1 VVLPKKGE
9 GATAFGDRPL
19 RSPNVYR
26 FIAEAVLDL
35 DILAHASE
43 HDPRR
48 SPTHDEGE
56 RRRYRDSM
64 PVRTTVS
71 HFASLFPSE

>member
-26 FIAEAVLDL
+26 FVAEAVVDL

-43 HDPRR
+43 DDPRR
-48 SPTHDEGE
+48 AHEEGE